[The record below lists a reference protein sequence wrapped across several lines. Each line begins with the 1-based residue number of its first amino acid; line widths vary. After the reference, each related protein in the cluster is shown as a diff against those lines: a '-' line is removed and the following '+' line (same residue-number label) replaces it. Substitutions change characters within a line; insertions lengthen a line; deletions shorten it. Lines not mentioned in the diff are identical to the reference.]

1 MSAPCLS
8 RSPLPADWTT
18 HQTANLPSA
27 GHLSGWNKFF
37 FVVVV
42 LGNFFCLFFKS
53 NTANRVVHQLDVTIQ

>member
-27 GHLSGWNKFF
+27 GHLSGWNDFF
-37 FVVVV
+37 VFVVVV
-42 LGNFFCLFFKS
+42 LGNFFVCFL
-53 NTANRVVHQLDVTIQ
+53 NQIQQTAWSTSWM